1 MESTAAGEEHSVI
14 LRGGD
19 DDSRPTHDAAVDDSD
34 VGGSRR
40 GEAGDERESQ
50 KD

>member
-1 MESTAAGEEHSVI
+1 MEGTAAGEEHGVI

-40 GEAGDERESQ
+40 GEASDERESQ
-50 KD
+50 KN